1 MISLFAGEER
11 SAKRD
16 RLGDPLQVL
25 DRHIDFA
32 ALAKAVDAKLVIG
45 DAGRGGRPPYPTELM
60 IWLPV
65 VQNLYNLSDGA
76 MEYQLLDRASFQR
89 VAGLEQSGRVPD
101 AKTLWVWRERLKKQ
115 DLIGDISEAVGPGRV
130 R

>member
-11 SAKRD
+11 NAKRD

-32 ALAKAVDAKLVIG
+32 ALARAVDAKLVIG
-45 DAGRGGRPPYPTELM
+45 DVGRGSRPPYPTELM
-60 IWLPV
+60 IRLLV
-65 VQNLYNLSDGA
+65 LQQMYNLSDDA

-89 VAGLEQSGRVPD
+89 FAGLDRSGRVPD
-101 AKTLWVWRERLKKQ
+101 AKTIWVWR
-115 DLIGDISEAVGPGRV
+115 
-130 R
+130 

>member
-32 ALAKAVDAKLVIG
+32 ALAKAVDAKLENPG
-45 DAGRGGRPPYPTELM
+45 HP
-60 IWLPV
+60 
-65 VQNLYNLSDGA
+65 N
-76 MEYQLLDRASFQR
+76 F
-89 VAGLEQSGRVPD
+89 
-101 AKTLWVWRERLKKQ
+101 
-115 DLIGDISEAVGPGRV
+115 AVGILDTQTLRAGSGTCTSPGIASLGCHV
-130 R
+130 SK

>member
-11 SAKRD
+11 SSKRD

-45 DAGRGGRPPYPTELM
+45 MRVEAGVRRIRP
-60 IWLPV
+60 
-65 VQNLYNLSDGA
+65 S
-76 MEYQLLDRASFQR
+76 
-89 VAGLEQSGRVPD
+89 
-101 AKTLWVWRERLKKQ
+101 
-115 DLIGDISEAVGPGRV
+115 
-130 R
+130 